1 MNALMLL
8 VIHKDL
14 ALNYD
19 QIIDDFVKK
28 NPEKMLLVNLL
39 GWRILITLG
48 NVHFL
53 QRIYV
58 KVADAVNMLSS

>member
-1 MNALMLL
+1 MKNDLRSTVIEDRMNALMLL

-39 GWRILITLG
+39 G
-48 NVHFL
+48 
-53 QRIYV
+53 
-58 KVADAVNMLSS
+58 

>member
-1 MNALMLL
+1 MKNDLRSTVTEDRMNALMLL

-19 QIIDDFVKK
+19 QIIDDFVEK

-39 GWRILITLG
+39 G
-48 NVHFL
+48 
-53 QRIYV
+53 
-58 KVADAVNMLSS
+58 